1 MGTVMHI
8 AFVVSNPQLVRNYF
22 FGKNANLLNEITF
35 NHCTIICEE
44 RVLESV
50 NVAVDLLDYKIR
62 SKVKIVS
69 CPKIYKSS
77 FFINLLFFIFE
88 STGKSNFLRSKFY
101 TFYSKQEISK
111 MNLELRKVI
120 NRIFSESKVINSIL
134 RLILASV
141 LSRQNP
147 RNFPLKFDGID
158 LVVAL
163 SLTDRLD
170 SKIIAIAKKYGI
182 KTLGTVRS
190 WDNITSKGLIKVL
203 PDVFYSHSAK
213 MTQELINF
221 QNVRGVRKPQIVTG
235 KSFWIDFNLAQTL
248 SSKKTSNGKKILYG
262 AMGEYFN
269 PSEEQLIEK
278 LYMSFKEMKNS
289 GFNLTVLIHPRY
301 PISKNIVN
309 KFSDIIL
316 FDQFSFSNDP
326 NSNNFN
332 KYLEYLSNFD
342 CIVSSGS
349 TLLLDACLI
358 NSNILHINF
367 DVKDVKYW
375 ESTMRYLDFREYY
388 SHFIKLARVPVVSS
402 YQNLIDTIFSEN
414 FVQVSLKNSKR
425 EAIQNILGSN
435 DSDSLTQTISR
446 FS

>member
-1 MGTVMHI
+1 MHL

-22 FGKNANLLNEITF
+22 FGKNANLLKEITF

-44 RVLESV
+44 RVVESI
-50 NVAVDLLDYKIR
+50 NVVVDLLDYKIR
-62 SKVKIVS
+62 SKVNVVS
-69 CPKIYKSS
+69 CPKTYKSS

-111 MNLELRKVI
+111 LNLELRKFI
-120 NRIFSESKVINSIL
+120 NRIFSDSKVINSIL
-134 RLILASV
+134 RLILASL
-141 LSRQNP
+141 LSRQNS
-147 RNFPLKFDGID
+147 RNFPLNFDGID

-170 SKIIAIAKKYGI
+170 SKAVAIAKKHGI

-213 MTQELINF
+213 MTQELIDF
-221 QNVRGVRKPQIVTG
+221 QNITDMLKPQIVTG
-235 KSFWIDFNLAQTL
+235 KSYWIDFNLVQTL
-248 SSKKTSNGKKILYG
+248 SGKKTNNGKKILYG
-262 AMGEYFN
+262 AMGKYFN
-269 PSEEQLIEK
+269 PSEEHLIEK

-289 GFNLTVLIHPRY
+289 GFNLTILVHPRY
-301 PISKNIVN
+301 PVSESIIN

-332 KYLEYLSNFD
+332 EYLEYLSNFD

-349 TLLLDACLI
+349 TLLLDASLI

-367 DVKDVKYW
+367 DVKDVNYW

-388 SHFIKLARVPVVSS
+388 SHFIKLSRVTVVSS
-402 YQNLIDTIFSEN
+402 YQNLIDEISSGN
-414 FVQVSLKNSKR
+414 FVQASLKNFKR
-425 EAIQNILGSN
+425 EAAQNILGSN
-435 DSDSLTQTISR
+435 ESESLTQTISR